1 MTLEHLAGRLTL
13 TLTHDG
19 AAVTH
24 CHSEFSRPP
33 LAARLLAGAAPA
45 DAAARLAPLFAVCRR
60 AHALAA
66 DLAAQVLHGPAAP
79 RPEALAEL
87 EAEARQDILRRVALD
102 WPLACGDSPD
112 ADFVAAVR
120 AQPAALGQAL
130 QDYVLGE
137 PCADWLA
144 RGYHGWLAWARQRH
158 TQYAWRL
165 ADLMAESCGGMP
177 LLSFPSEGE
186 LAVLGRDLLD
196 DDQFAQTPSW
206 VGSPVETGP
215 LARQANWVA
224 SLFAAEYW
232 PAARMLARLIEL
244 VRLSQGSAGYQARAV
259 ALDPQRAV
267 AVVDTARGLLLHAVA
282 VDAHGQVADW
292 RILPPTAWNFHPEG
306 AWAAALDRVLPEQ
319 AEAAARRA
327 ALWLDPCVE
336 YQLMIKDSRQY
347 A

>member
-33 LAARLLAGAAPA
+33 LAAALLAGAAPA

-144 RGYHGWLAWARQRH
+144 RGYHG
-158 TQYAWRL
+158 
-165 ADLMAESCGGMP
+165 
-177 LLSFPSEGE
+177 
-186 LAVLGRDLLD
+186 
-196 DDQFAQTPSW
+196 
-206 VGSPVETGP
+206 
-215 LARQANWVA
+215 
-224 SLFAAEYW
+224 
-232 PAARMLARLIEL
+232 
-244 VRLSQGSAGYQARAV
+244 
-259 ALDPQRAV
+259 
-267 AVVDTARGLLLHAVA
+267 
-282 VDAHGQVADW
+282 
-292 RILPPTAWNFHPEG
+292 
-306 AWAAALDRVLPEQ
+306 
-319 AEAAARRA
+319 
-327 ALWLDPCVE
+327 
-336 YQLMIKDSRQY
+336 
-347 A
+347 